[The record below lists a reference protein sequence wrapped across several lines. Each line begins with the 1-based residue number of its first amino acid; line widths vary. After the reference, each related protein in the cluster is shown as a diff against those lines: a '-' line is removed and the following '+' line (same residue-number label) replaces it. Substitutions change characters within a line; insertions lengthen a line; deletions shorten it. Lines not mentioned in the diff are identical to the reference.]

1 MSGLR
6 GLSNLN
12 HFDLRESSSLRYQK
26 QKSAKKPK
34 NLRLFQSADYFMLF
48 VNQSI
53 SKTDNRNPLN
63 PLTPFK
69 TARNT
74 LEHQS
79 GGPKKFRRNERSF
92 KRGDK
97 F

>member
-1 MSGLR
+1 MS

-12 HFDLRESSSLRYQK
+12 HFDFRESSSLRYQK
-26 QKSAKKPK
+26 QKSAKKTQKFTTFPK
-34 NLRLFQSADYFMLF
+34 CRLFYAFCKP
-48 VNQSI
+48 SI

-63 PLTPFK
+63 SLNPFR

-74 LEHQS
+74 LEHQP
-79 GGPKKFRRNERSF
+79 GGPEKIRRNERSF